1 MRHGPPERT
10 VSRARTVL
18 GNMGLEA
25 KLLLSH
31 YIPFPMPDGVSREAA
46 RREVLAFQ

>member
-18 GNMGLEA
+18 GNIGLEA

-31 YIPFPMPDGVSREAA
+31 YFPTPDGVPREAA
-46 RREVLAFQ
+46 RREVLGYQ